1 MLQIRFDRLVQRIT
15 GWAGIIIFTIC
26 SFNIAAFECYSD
38 EISIINLL
46 PSNEEKVSI
55 TQGVWGNVL
64 YWKGDFQPKV
74 TDPDVPY
81 LKTEND
87 GKITPVIREIY
98 FFKPTNIQIL
108 TSTPAYTPF
117 YLYIPTEYVAKT
129 RSDSSG
135 FYQITL
141 PPGNYSVFV
150 KENDKYYANRGD
162 GYGQINPVKVTQDSV
177 TKLQI
182 DIQHQA
188 AF

>member
-38 EISIINLL
+38 EISIIKLL

-64 YWKGDFQPKV
+64 YWQGNFQPF
-74 TDPDVPY
+74 
-81 LKTEND
+81 END

-117 YLYIPTEYVAKT
+117 YSSILTEFVAKT

-162 GYGQINPVKVTQDSV
+162 GYGQMNPVIVTQGSV

-182 DIQHQA
+182 DIQYKA
-188 AF
+188 VF